1 MLLDKIKLVG
11 FKSFVDA
18 TPIHFP
24 SRLVGIVGPNGCGK
38 SNVIDAVRWVMGE
51 SAASRL
57 RGEQGT
63 DVIFNGSGGRQP
75 VGQASVE
82 LVFDNSDASLGGEYA
97 QYAEIAIRR
106 QVARDGI
113 STYFLN
119 GTKCR
124 RRDITD
130 IFLGTGLGPRSYA
143 IIQQGN
149 ISRIIEAK
157 PEELRQLL
165 EEAAGISKYK
175 ERRKETESR
184 IRGARENLERL
195 QDVRLELEKQLASLK
210 RQASAAERFKEL
222 KIEQRQTKSELHA
235 LRWRAMNEKIVS
247 FQQKIA
253 TKETELEAVIAEVRE
268 LETKIEHQ
276 RLAHTE
282 SVDHFNEQQS
292 HYYRTN
298 SELGKVEQE
307 IKHQNE
313 RRQQLTFDFQ
323 QAESHWQSLNAT
335 LEHDKAQIIRLKE
348 TEITLMPQL
357 ELAHET
363 SEQTSL
369 ELEEVEAALNKWQQA
384 WNEFRDQMSKASK
397 TAEVE
402 QANIAQYEQ
411 RIVNINNKLQKLE
424 QTFSEINVTSTE
436 DNIVLLH
443 ENIDKER
450 KNTQEVQ
457 QALVESKQA
466 AQSQQVK
473 LRELSALIDSTKHQR
488 QKLEGQ
494 KVSLEILQAAAL
506 SSSNEK
512 TKQWLTQQGLSDKK
526 RLAQTIQVDAG
537 WEHAVETV
545 LGDFLQSICV
555 EKDSSSHLAK
565 ELLEF
570 KQESLSLIY
579 PSGSSTSSS
588 AKKLAEKVQCAHM
601 PSDFYTIWTAE
612 NLEEALKIQATLS
625 PSESVITPEGLWL
638 GCNWMRVAYEK
649 NQSQGILERE
659 KELKRVAA
667 EIISAEQSL
676 TQHQF
681 SLDAIEE
688 NMHAQQAHAEALQQ
702 QYQQVASR
710 LSQTEADLSVQQ
722 RFLDQ
727 STSRRDNI
735 TQELTEQRIEL
746 NQLKQQLSH
755 SRDLWSSALE
765 SLDALENQQGTLET
779 EKEEKTSAVQ
789 QARQKNQHA
798 KQVFHEITIKVN
810 ITETELKS
818 LEKNIAQL
826 QHQFTTLEERKQQ
839 LTNTLSKSDTPITLL
854 EERREL
860 LLENSLAAEQQLN
873 HAREAMNVIEGEQ
886 RTLEKRCREVEQAV
900 SGIQSTIQ
908 NNRLEM
914 EGQSVRKQTIEEQL
928 LELELKAEDV
938 LALITEEKAIPQLE
952 DQLEHIDRR
961 IERLGPINLVAI
973 EECKEKEE
981 RKTYYDAQNADLEE
995 ALTALEEA
1003 MQKID
1008 KETRAKFKE
1017 TFDAVNESF
1026 GTLFPKI
1033 FGGGKAS
1040 LELTGTDLL
1049 DAGIEVIAQPP
1060 GKKNSS
1066 IHLLS
1071 GGEKTMVAIA
1081 LVFSIFQLNPA
1092 PFCMLDEVDAPLD
1105 DANVV
1110 RFSELVKEMSQ
1121 KVQFIV
1127 ITHNKVTMEMM
1138 HQLMGVTMH
1147 EPGVSRIVSVDI
1159 KEAAELVE

>member
-51 SAASRL
+51 SSASRL

-63 DVIFNGSGGRQP
+63 DVIFNGSSGRQP
-75 VGQASVE
+75 LGQASVE

-97 QYAEIAIRR
+97 KYAEIAIRR
-106 QVARDGI
+106 QVTRDGT
-113 STYFLN
+113 SSYFLN
-119 GTKCR
+119 GTRCR

-195 QDVRLELEKQLASLK
+195 QDVRLELDKQLASLK

-222 KIEQRQTKSELHA
+222 KVEQRHTKSELHA
-235 LRWRAMNEKIVS
+235 LRWRAMNEKIAL
-247 FQQKIA
+247 FQQKITA
-253 TKETELEAVIAEVRE
+253 KETELEAVISEVRQ

-276 RLAHTE
+276 RLSHTE
-282 SVDHFNEQQS
+282 SVDAFNEQQS

-298 SELGKVEQE
+298 SELGKIEQE

-313 RRQQLTFDFQ
+313 RRQQLTLDFQ

-335 LEHDKAQIIRLKE
+335 LEHDKAQIIRLKQ
-348 TEITLMPQL
+348 TEQELIPQL

-363 SEQTSL
+363 SEQTTL
-369 ELEEVEAALNKWQQA
+369 ELEEVEAALNKWQHA
-384 WNEFRDQMSKASK
+384 WNEFRDHMSRASK

-436 DNIVLLH
+436 ETIALLN
-443 ENIDKER
+443 ENVENER
-450 KNTQEVQ
+450 KNVQEVQ
-457 QALVESKQA
+457 QALTESKQA
-466 AQSQQVK
+466 AQSQQLK
-473 LRELSALIDSTKHQR
+473 LRQLSALIDEAKHQR

-506 SSSNEK
+506 TSSDEK
-512 TKQWLTQQGLSDKK
+512 TKQWLTQQGLSQKK

-545 LGDFLQSICV
+545 LGDFLHSICV
-555 EKDSSSHLAK
+555 EKDSTNQLAK
-565 ELLEF
+565 ELLAF
-570 KQESLSLIY
+570 KQESLSFIF
-579 PSGSSTSSS
+579 PQVSSASA
-588 AKKLAEKVQCAHM
+588 AKKLAEKVKCDHM
-601 PSDFYTIWTAE
+601 PNDFYSIWTADS
-612 NLEEALKIQATLS
+612 LEEALKIQSTLS
-625 PSESVITPEGLWL
+625 PEESVITQEGLWL
-638 GCNWMRVAYEK
+638 GNHWMRVAYEK
-649 NQSQGILERE
+649 NQSQGVLERE
-659 KELKRVAA
+659 KELKKVAA
-667 EIISAEQSL
+667 EIMSIEQSL
-676 TQHQF
+676 AQHQF
-681 SLDAIEE
+681 TFDAAEE
-688 NMHAQQAHAEALQQ
+688 NLHAQQSHAEALQQ
-702 QYQQVASR
+702 QYHQVASR

-727 STSRRDNI
+727 STARRDNI
-735 TQELTEQRIEL
+735 AQELTEQRVEL
-746 NQLKQQLSH
+746 QQLKQQLSH
-755 SRDLWSSALE
+755 SRDLWSQALE
-765 SLDALENQQGTLET
+765 SLDALENQQNTLET
-779 EKEEKTSAVQ
+779 EKEEITSGVQ
-789 QARQKNQHA
+789 QARQKNLHA
-798 KQVFHEITIKVN
+798 KQVFHEMTIKVN

-818 LEKNIAQL
+818 LEKNIVQL
-826 QHQFTTLEERKQQ
+826 QHQFATLEERKQQ
-839 LTNTLSKSDTPITLL
+839 LTDILSRSDTPITLL
-854 EERREL
+854 EEQRDV

-873 HAREAMNVIEGEQ
+873 HARETMNAVEGEQ
-886 RTLEKRCREVEQAV
+886 RTLEKRCREVEQNVAA
-900 SGIQSTIQ
+900 IQSTIQ
-908 NNRLEM
+908 NSRLEM
-914 EGQSVRKQTIEEQL
+914 EGLSVRKQTIEEQL
-928 LELELKAEDV
+928 LELEQKAEEV
-938 LALITEEKAIPQLE
+938 LALITEEKTIQQLE
-952 DQLEHIDRR
+952 EQLEHIDRR

-981 RKTYYDAQNADLEE
+981 RKIYYDAQNADLEE
-995 ALTALEEA
+995 ALAALEDA

-1008 KETRAKFKE
+1008 KETRVKFKE
-1017 TFDAVNESF
+1017 TYDAVNTCF

-1110 RFSELVKEMSQ
+1110 RFSELVREMSQ

-1159 KEAAELVE
+1159 KEAAKLVE

>member
-1 MLLDKIKLVG
+1 MLLNKIKLIG

-18 TPIHFP
+18 TPILFP

-63 DVIFNGSGGRQP
+63 DVIFNGSSGRQP

-106 QVARDGI
+106 QVARDGV

-184 IRGARENLERL
+184 IKGARENLERL
-195 QDVRLELEKQLASLK
+195 QDVRLELDKQLATLK

-222 KIEQRQTKSELHA
+222 KTEQRQTKSELHA
-235 LRWRAMNEKIVS
+235 LRWRAMNEKITS
-247 FQQKIA
+247 FQQKIV
-253 TKETELEAVIAEVRE
+253 TKETELEAVIAEVRQ

-276 RLAHTE
+276 RFAHTE
-282 SVDHFNEQQS
+282 SVDVFNEQQS

-298 SELGKVEQE
+298 SELGKIEQE
-307 IKHQNE
+307 IKHQKE

-348 TEITLMPQL
+348 TEIALIPQL

-363 SEQTSL
+363 SEQTAL
-369 ELEEVEAALNKWQQA
+369 ELEEIEAALNKWQLT

-424 QTFSEINVTSTE
+424 QTFAEINVTSTE
-436 DNIVLLH
+436 DAIVLLQ
-443 ENIDKER
+443 ENIEKER
-450 KNTQEVQ
+450 QNTQQVQ
-457 QALVESKQA
+457 QSLAESKQA

-473 LRELSALIDSTKHQR
+473 LRELVGLIDSTKHQR

-506 SSSNEK
+506 TSGNEK
-512 TKQWLTQQGLSDKK
+512 TKQWLAQQGLSDKK
-526 RLAQTIQVDAG
+526 RLAQTLQVDAG

-555 EKDSSSHLAK
+555 EKDSSNHLAK

-579 PSGSSTSSS
+579 PQSFSISS
-588 AKKLAEKVQCAHM
+588 AKKLAEKVQGLHM
-601 PSDFYTIWTAE
+601 PSNFYTIWTAE
-612 NLEEALKIQATLS
+612 SLEEALKIQATLS
-625 PSESVITPEGLWL
+625 PSESVITKEGLWL
-638 GCNWMRVAYEK
+638 GNNWMRVAYEK

-659 KELKRVAA
+659 KELKRVAT
-667 EIISAEQSL
+667 EIISTDQTL
-676 TQHQF
+676 TQHQMT
-681 SLDAIEE
+681 LDAIEE
-688 NMHAQQAHAEALQQ
+688 NMHAQQSHAEALQQ
-702 QYQQVASR
+702 HYQQTSSR
-710 LSQTEADLSVQQ
+710 LSQMEADLSVQQ

-727 STSRRDNI
+727 STARRDNI

-746 NQLKQQLSH
+746 NQLKRQLSH

-765 SLDALENQQGTLET
+765 SLDALENQQSTLET
-779 EKEEKTSAVQ
+779 EKQEKTSEVQ

-798 KQVFHEITIKVN
+798 KQAFHELTIKVN
-810 ITETELKS
+810 ITETELKT

-826 QHQFTTLEERKQQ
+826 QQQFSTLEERKQQ
-839 LTNTLSKSDTPITLL
+839 LTNYLSKSDTPITLL
-854 EERREL
+854 EEQREQ
-860 LLENSLAAEQQLN
+860 LLENSLIAEQQLS
-873 HAREAMNVIEGEQ
+873 HAREAMNAIEGEQ
-886 RTLEKRCREVEQAV
+886 RVVEKRSREVEQNVA
-900 SGIQSTIQ
+900 GIQSAIQ
-908 NNRLEM
+908 NHRLEM
-914 EGQSVRKQTIEEQL
+914 EGLSVRKQTIEEQL
-928 LELELKAEDV
+928 LEIERKAEEV
-938 LALITEEKAIPQLE
+938 LALITEEKTIPQLE

-981 RKTYYDAQNADLEE
+981 RKTYYDVQNADLEE
-995 ALTALEEA
+995 ALMALEDA

-1008 KETRAKFKE
+1008 KETRVKFKE
-1017 TFDAVNESF
+1017 TYDAVSECF

-1110 RFSELVKEMSQ
+1110 RFSELVREMSQ

>member
-1 MLLDKIKLVG
+1 MLLNKIKLVG

-51 SAASRL
+51 SSASRL

-63 DVIFNGSGGRQP
+63 DVIFNGSSGRQP

-124 RRDITD
+124 RRDIAD

-143 IIQQGN
+143 IIQQGTVA
-149 ISRIIEAK
+149 RLIEAK
-157 PEELRQLL
+157 PEELRQFL

-195 QDVRLELEKQLASLK
+195 QDVRLELDKQLSSLK

-222 KIEQRQTKSELHA
+222 KAEQRQTKSELHA
-235 LRWRAMNEKIVS
+235 LRWRAINEKMAS
-247 FQQKIA
+247 YQQKI
-253 TKETELEAVIAEVRE
+253 TTQETALIAAVADARNI
-268 LETKIEHQ
+268 ETKIEHT

-282 SVDHFNEQQS
+282 SVDTFNELQS
-292 HYYRTN
+292 TYYRTN
-298 SELGKVEQE
+298 AELGTVEQE

-313 RRQQLTFDFQ
+313 RRHQLTTDFQ
-323 QAESHWQSLNAT
+323 QAEAHWQSLNAT
-335 LEHDKAQIIRLKE
+335 LEHDKAQIIRLKQ
-348 TEITLMPQL
+348 TESELLPQF
-357 ELAHET
+357 ELTHEA
-363 SEQTSL
+363 SEQAGL
-369 ELEEVEAALNKWQQA
+369 QLEEVEIALATWQNT
-384 WNEFRDQMSKASK
+384 WSEFRDQVSRASK

-402 QANIAQYEQ
+402 QANIHQYEQ

-424 QTFSEINVTSTE
+424 QTLSEINVTSTE
-436 DNIVLLH
+436 
-443 ENIDKER
+443 ENITLLQENIEKER
-450 KNTQEVQ
+450 QNTKEVQ
-457 QALVESKQA
+457 QSLVDSKQA
-466 AQSQQVK
+466 AQTQQLK
-473 LRELSALIDSTKHQR
+473 LRELTSLIDSAKHQR

-506 SSSNEK
+506 TSNDQK
-512 TKQWLTQQGLSDKK
+512 TKHWLTQQGLADKK
-526 RLAQTIQVDAG
+526 RLAQTLQVDAG

-545 LGDFLQSICV
+545 LGDFLQSICM
-555 EKDSSSHLAK
+555 EKGSNHQLAK
-565 ELLEF
+565 ELLGF

-579 PSGSSTSSS
+579 PSTPTSSAS
-588 AKKLAEKVQCAHM
+588 KKLAEKVKCEHM
-601 PSDFYTIWTAE
+601 PSDFYTIWAADS
-612 NLEEALKIQATLS
+612 LEDALHIQSTLS
-625 PSESVITPEGLWL
+625 HSESVITKEGLWL
-638 GCNWMRVAYEK
+638 GNNWMRVAHEK
-649 NQSQGILERE
+649 NQSQGVLERE
-659 KELKRVAA
+659 KELKKVAA
-667 EIISAEQSL
+667 EIINTDQAL
-676 TQHQF
+676 TQHQIA
-681 SLDAIEE
+681 LEAIEE
-688 NMHAQQAHAEALQQ
+688 RMHAQQSHTEALQQ
-702 QYQQVASR
+702 QYQQYASR

-722 RFLDQ
+722 RFFDQ
-727 STSRRDNI
+727 SVSRRESI
-735 TQELTEQRIEL
+735 TQELTEQRVEL
-746 NQLKQQLSH
+746 QQLKQQLSN
-755 SRDLWSSALE
+755 SRDLWSTALE
-765 SLDALENQQGTLET
+765 SLEDLEAKQNSLEA
-779 EKEEKTSAVQ
+779 EKEEKSFAVQ
-789 QARQKNQHA
+789 EARQRSQHA
-798 KQVFHEITIKVN
+798 KQVFHEITVKVN

-818 LEKNIAQL
+818 LEKNIIQL
-826 QHQFTTLEERKQQ
+826 QQQFETLEERKQK
-839 LTNTLSKSDTPITLL
+839 LTESLSQSGTPITLL
-854 EERREL
+854 EEQREQ
-860 LLENSLAAEQQLN
+860 LLEGCLAAEQQLN
-873 HAREAMNVIEGEQ
+873 RAREAMNAIEGEQ
-886 RTLEKRCREVEQAV
+886 RVLEKTFREAEQNAAA
-900 SGIQSTIQ
+900 IQSTIQ

-914 EGQSVRKQTIEEQL
+914 EGMSVRKQTIEEQL
-928 LELELKAEDV
+928 LELEQKAEEV
-938 LALITEEKAIPQLE
+938 LALIAEEKAIPQLE

-995 ALTALEEA
+995 ALTALEDA

-1017 TFDAVNESF
+1017 TYDAVNSSF
-1026 GTLFPKI
+1026 NSLFPKV
-1033 FGGGKAS
+1033 FGGGTAS

-1049 DAGIEVIAQPP
+1049 DAGVEVIAQPP

-1110 RFSELVKEMSQ
+1110 RFCQLVKEMSQ

-1127 ITHNKVTMEMM
+1127 ITHNKVTMEMT

>member
-63 DVIFNGSGGRQP
+63 DVIFNGSSGRQP

-106 QVARDGI
+106 QVSRDGI

-124 RRDITD
+124 RRDIVD

-184 IRGARENLERL
+184 IKGARENLERL

-210 RQASAAERFKEL
+210 RQANAAERFKEL
-222 KIEQRQTKSELHA
+222 KVEQRQTKSELHA
-235 LRWRAMNEKIVS
+235 LRWRAMNEKIAS

-253 TKETELEAVIAEVRE
+253 AKETELEAIISEVRQ

-282 SVDHFNEQQS
+282 SVDKFNEQQS
-292 HYYRTN
+292 QYYRTN

-307 IKHQNE
+307 IKHQSE

-335 LEHDKAQIIRLKE
+335 LEHDKEQIVRLKQ

-363 SEQTSL
+363 SEQASL
-369 ELEEVEAALNKWQQA
+369 ELEEVEVALNKWQHA

-424 QTFSEINVTSTE
+424 QNFLEINVTSTE
-436 DNIVLLH
+436 DNIALLQ
-443 ENIDKER
+443 ENIEKER
-450 KNTQEVQ
+450 QTTQEVQ
-457 QALVESKQA
+457 QALIESKQA
-466 AQSQQVK
+466 AQSQQLK

-506 SSSNEK
+506 SSGNEK
-512 TKQWLTQQGLSDKK
+512 TKQWLAQQGLSDKK

-545 LGDFLQSICV
+545 LGDFLQSICI
-555 EKDSSSHLAK
+555 EKDSSNHLVN
-565 ELLEF
+565 ELLAF

-579 PSGSSTSSS
+579 PHTSSASS
-588 AKKLAEKVQCAHM
+588 ARKLAEKIQCDHM
-601 PSDFYTIWTAE
+601 PSDFYSIWTAE

-625 PSESVITPEGLWL
+625 PAESVITPEGLWL
-638 GCNWMRVAYEK
+638 GNNWMRVAYEK

-667 EIISAEQSL
+667 EIISAEQVL
-676 TQHQF
+676 TQHQMAI
-681 SLDAIEE
+681 DAIEE
-688 NMHAQQAHAEALQQ
+688 NMEAQQSHAEALQQ

-710 LSQTEADLSVQQ
+710 LSKAEADLSVQQ

-727 STSRRDNI
+727 STERRDNI
-735 TQELTEQRIEL
+735 TQELTEQRLEL
-746 NQLKQQLSH
+746 QQLKQQLSH

-765 SLDALENQQGTLET
+765 SLDALENQQSTLET
-779 EKEEKTSAVQ
+779 EKEEKTSEVQ

-798 KQVFHEITIKVN
+798 KQVFHELTIKVN

-826 QHQFTTLEERKQQ
+826 QHQFATLEERKQQ

-860 LLENSLAAEQQLN
+860 LLEA
-873 HAREAMNVIEGEQ
+873 
-886 RTLEKRCREVEQAV
+886 
-900 SGIQSTIQ
+900 
-908 NNRLEM
+908 NR
-914 EGQSVRKQTIEEQL
+914 
-928 LELELKAEDV
+928 
-938 LALITEEKAIPQLE
+938 
-952 DQLEHIDRR
+952 RR
-961 IERLGPINLVAI
+961 GWRGLP
-973 EECKEKEE
+973 
-981 RKTYYDAQNADLEE
+981 
-995 ALTALEEA
+995 
-1003 MQKID
+1003 
-1008 KETRAKFKE
+1008 
-1017 TFDAVNESF
+1017 
-1026 GTLFPKI
+1026 
-1033 FGGGKAS
+1033 
-1040 LELTGTDLL
+1040 
-1049 DAGIEVIAQPP
+1049 
-1060 GKKNSS
+1060 
-1066 IHLLS
+1066 
-1071 GGEKTMVAIA
+1071 
-1081 LVFSIFQLNPA
+1081 
-1092 PFCMLDEVDAPLD
+1092 
-1105 DANVV
+1105 
-1110 RFSELVKEMSQ
+1110 
-1121 KVQFIV
+1121 
-1127 ITHNKVTMEMM
+1127 
-1138 HQLMGVTMH
+1138 
-1147 EPGVSRIVSVDI
+1147 
-1159 KEAAELVE
+1159 